1 MKNRLG
7 FMGGHWKNNI
17 RDTYLGIY
25 LSSRYIMGRC
35 FDFEKK
41 KMVLSYYYE
50 DIFEFLCSGTRKDLV
65 MSYYL

>member
-1 MKNRLG
+1 MMKNRLG

-41 KMVLSYYYE
+41 NGFIL
-50 DIFEFLCSGTRKDLV
+50 LL
-65 MSYYL
+65 